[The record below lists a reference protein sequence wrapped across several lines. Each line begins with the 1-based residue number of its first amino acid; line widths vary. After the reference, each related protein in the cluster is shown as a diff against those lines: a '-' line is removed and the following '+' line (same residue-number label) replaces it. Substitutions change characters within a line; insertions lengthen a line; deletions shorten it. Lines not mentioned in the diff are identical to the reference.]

1 MELGDRPGNDAGRNG
16 GASRI
21 GNATAGSGAGFSPLG
36 TYGSSELLIPLGEG
50 GGSGGTRWTA
60 WAQADRQYFGGN
72 REAGEYSGE
81 LATTYV
87 GVDARLSD
95 QWLAGVAA
103 SWSGASSTWS
113 ADTRT
118 GTMTTS
124 VTSLQPYLRW
134 SSGSS
139 SVWTMFGTGGGE
151 IGNVRDLYDMEERRD
166 LGFRMGLVEGR
177 RRIASLAGV
186 ELSLRGDAAWA
197 ELRTS
202 EGAAYE
208 LINNLGVSVH
218 QLRVGIDMTR
228 RLSAGAASI
237 EPFAEL
243 HARRDGGDGQ
253 TGTGMEMAAGLR
265 MNHGIVCV
273 EGAGRLFRMRQRA
286 AGSYHEHGF
295 AITVS
300 IGEGGRRP
308 GPSLEVQPRWG
319 APATGSQMLWQDQLH
334 LHGLGGS
341 EPERAVDVRAG
352 YGVEMGRGLI
362 TPFGVYSE
370 SQYGNRMELGMS
382 LSDIG
387 PVELESSVERQ
398 RMPGYAAADGALRMS
413 VRGSISWG
421 TSGKK
426 GPAPDMPRNPKQ

>member
-1 MELGDRPGNDAGRNG
+1 M
-16 GASRI
+16 
-21 GNATAGSGAGFSPLG
+21 
-36 TYGSSELLIPLGEG
+36 
-50 GGSGGTRWTA
+50 
-60 WAQADRQYFGGN
+60 
-72 REAGEYSGE
+72 
-81 LATTYV
+81 
-87 GVDARLSD
+87 
-95 QWLAGVAA
+95 
-103 SWSGASSTWS
+103 
-113 ADTRT
+113 
-118 GTMTTS
+118 
-124 VTSLQPYLRW
+124 
-134 SSGSS
+134 
-139 SVWTMFGTGGGE
+139 
-151 IGNVRDLYDMEERRD
+151 
-166 LGFRMGLVEGR
+166 
-177 RRIASLAGV
+177 
-186 ELSLRGDAAWA
+186 
-197 ELRTS
+197 
-202 EGAAYE
+202 
-208 LINNLGVSVH
+208 
-218 QLRVGIDMTR
+218 
-228 RLSAGAASI
+228 
-237 EPFAEL
+237 
-243 HARRDGGDGQ
+243 
-253 TGTGMEMAAGLR
+253 
-265 MNHGIVCV
+265 
-273 EGAGRLFRMRQRA
+273 
-286 AGSYHEHGF
+286 
-295 AITVS
+295 S